1 MGLIDGEPDG
11 RADAEPAGPKKSP
24 KAGRPPLGGVLNV
37 SRRRLRVKQA
47 RGERLCPRRAP
58 QEILPLRR
66 LGATAALSRLKGK
79 ILRRAARL
87 GSTPACRRSPAL
99 RAGARRRGGAEGE
112 GSSVAK
118 PRRQGR
124 RRSLA
129 AWAPPAV
136 CCAIH
141 NAGPCERSVGRPG
154 VAAIPWGS
162 RCRAAP
168 QPDLLPHGNH
178 ADS

>member
-1 MGLIDGEPDG
+1 MEGRTVGLIDGEPDG

-87 GSTPACRRSPAL
+87 GSTPACRQSPAL
-99 RAGARRRGGAEGE
+99 RAGGGGAAVAAGRARGGGGGDAGTAAGQVAEG
-112 GSSVAK
+112 
-118 PRRQGR
+118 
-124 RRSLA
+124 
-129 AWAPPAV
+129 AV
-136 CCAIH
+136 QDVLGAGDWGCCA
-141 NAGPCERSVGRPG
+141 AERLLRMCVYMLKQLCAQAQP
-154 VAAIPWGS
+154 IP
-162 RCRAAP
+162 
-168 QPDLLPHGNH
+168 
-178 ADS
+178 